1 MKRCKLKNITK
12 PNLYERYFDYNK
24 VPVIKFEEATVSP
37 KRPKNIWITDTTFRD
52 GQQSRPPY
60 DVDQIVQLYKFLNKL
75 GGPQGII
82 RQSEFFL
89 YTDKDKKAVE
99 KCRELGYK
107 FPEITGWIR
116 AVKEDFKLV
125 KEMGLQETGIL
136 TSVSDYHIF
145 LKLKKNRKQVLEDYL
160 AVVDAAL
167 EEGVRPRCHFEDI
180 TRADFEGF
188 VLPFAQALMAR
199 SKKAK
204 IPIKIRACD
213 TLGLGLPY
221 PNAPLPRSVPKIF
234 NALHKK
240 AGVPAELLEWHGHN
254 DFHKVLV
261 NATTAWLYGCAA
273 VNGTLLG
280 WGERTGN
287 APIEGLL
294 MDYISLHGGDPD
306 GIDTTTITDIARYYH
321 DELGDHIPHNQP
333 FVGDSFNTTRA
344 GIHADGAIKN
354 ERIYNIFDTGT
365 LLNRPMA
372 VAITDKSGAAGIAF
386 WINEY
391 FRLPDERKIDKNN
404 PNLQR
409 IYKWVMAQYA
419 KDRVSTISE
428 AELIAQTKKHIPSLF
443 HSDLEG
449 LKKKGRRLATAVI
462 DELLNRHQDK
472 ILTMDPA
479 IIEPILQEIIDDEN
493 AIKLMYAVDL
503 NGHKITRNITQ
514 LEDQKKYSALGDE
527 FADRTWFK
535 DAIALK
541 KVLVSDFY
549 TSKFTGT
556 LCITVSRPIINNA
569 NEIVGVL
576 GIDINFD
583 DLIKLNMIKLN

>member
-1 MKRCKLKNITK
+1 MKKYKLENITK
-12 PNLYERYFDYNK
+12 PNLYEHYFDYKK
-24 VPVIKFEEATVSP
+24 VPVIKFEKTTVP
-37 KRPKNIWITDTTFRD
+37 QKRPKNIWITDTTFRD

-60 DVDQIVQLYKFLNKL
+60 DIDQIVQLYKFLNKL
-75 GGPQGII
+75 GGPQGVI

-99 KCRELGYK
+99 KCRELGFK
-107 FPEITGWIR
+107 SPEITGWIR

-125 KEMGLQETGIL
+125 KEMGLKETGIL

-145 LKLKKNRKQVLEDYL
+145 LKLKKNRRQVLNDYL

-180 TRADFEGF
+180 TRADFAGF
-188 VLPFAQALMAR
+188 VLPFAQELMKR
-199 SKKAK
+199 SKQAK

-234 NALHKK
+234 HALRNE

-294 MDYISLHGGDPD
+294 MDYISLHGGEPD
-306 GIDTTTITDIARYYH
+306 GIDTVTITDIARYYH
-321 DELGDHIPHNQP
+321 DDLGDHVPHNQP
-333 FVGDSFNTTRA
+333 FVGDDFNKTRA

-365 LLNRPMA
+365 LLNRPMS

-404 PNLQR
+404 PSLQR

-449 LKKKGRRLATAVI
+449 LKKKGQRLATAVI
-462 DELLNRHQDK
+462 DELLKRHHDK

-479 IIEPILQEIIDDEN
+479 VIEPILQEIIDDEV
-493 AIKLMYAVDL
+493 AIRLMYVVDQ

-514 LEDQKKYSALGDE
+514 PEDQKKYSSLGDE
-527 FADRTWFK
+527 FADRAWFK
-535 DAIALK
+535 DAIAAK

-549 TSKFTGT
+549 MSKYTNE
-556 LCITVSRPIINNA
+556 LCITVSEPLIDKAGKII
-569 NEIVGVL
+569 GVL
-576 GIDINFD
+576 GIDIDFNN
-583 DLIKLNMIKLN
+583 LIKLNMIKLN

>member
-1 MKRCKLKNITK
+1 MKKYKLENTAE
-12 PNLYERYFDYNK
+12 PNLYDHYFEYSK
-24 VPVIKFEEATVSP
+24 VPVIEFEKNTVP
-37 KRPKNIWITDTTFRD
+37 QNRPRAIWVTDTTFRD

-60 DVDQIVQLYKFLNKL
+60 DIDQIVQIYKFLNKL
-75 GGPQGII
+75 SGPQGVI

-99 KCRELGYK
+99 KCLELGCW

-125 KEMGLQETGIL
+125 KEMGLKETGIL

-145 LKLKKNRKQVLEDYL
+145 LKLKKNRRQVLDDYL

-180 TRADFEGF
+180 TRADFTGF
-188 VLPFAQALMAR
+188 VLPFAQALMER
-199 SKKAK
+199 SRQAK

-221 PNAPLPRSVPKIF
+221 ANAPLPRSVPKIF
-234 NALHKK
+234 HMLRNE
-240 AGVPAELLEWHGHN
+240 AGLPPELLEWHGHN

-294 MDYISLHGGDPD
+294 MDYIALHGGQPG
-306 GIDTTTITDIARYYH
+306 GIDTTIITDIARYYH
-321 DELGDHIPHNQP
+321 DELGDHIPNNQP
-333 FVGDSFNTTRA
+333 FVGDDFNKTRA
-344 GIHADGAIKN
+344 GIHADGAIKS
-354 ERIYNIFDTGT
+354 ERIYNIFDTDK
-365 LLNRPMA
+365 LLNRPMS

-386 WINEY
+386 WLNEH
-391 FRLPDERKIDKNN
+391 FRLPEERRLDKNN
-404 PNLQR
+404 PGLQR

-428 AELIAQTKKHIPSLF
+428 AELIVQAKKHLPSLF
-443 HSDLEG
+443 HSDFEG
-449 LKKKGRRLATAVI
+449 LKKKGRRLASDVI
-462 DELLNRHQDK
+462 SELFKKYQSE

-479 IIEPILQEIIDDEN
+479 VIEPILQEIANDE
-493 AIKLMYAVDL
+493 AFIKLIYIVDPA
-503 NGHKITRNITQ
+503 GHKITRNITQ
-514 LEDQKKYSALGDE
+514 PEDQKKYSGLGDE
-527 FADRTWFK
+527 FADRIWFK
-535 DAIALK
+535 DAIATK

-549 TSKFTGT
+549 MSKFIGE
-556 LCITVSRPIINNA
+556 LCITVSKPIVAKNG
-569 NEIVGVL
+569 EIIGVL
-576 GIDINFD
+576 GIDLNFD
-583 DLIKLNMIKLN
+583 NLIKLNMIKLD